1 MSNKY
6 NINFMKKG
14 LLKRLQHKRSGNYV
28 SLNRASAV
36 GFIIDAENKGV
47 GEAVGY
53 LISELEKRS
62 IKFKGFCIN
71 DSKRPIV
78 HSSIISSPHITS
90 LYRGNTFRNGI
101 PFTHI
106 TDPFLKAKF
115 DILIDLSW
123 PVRSF
128 TAEYILRSANA
139 SSAIGIEPYTE
150 DKYDIIIT
158 QPEETEEISQ
168 IELIENIIRLL
179 TTIN

>member
-6 NINFMKKG
+6 NINFMRKS
-14 LLKRLQHKRSGNYV
+14 LLERLQHKRSGNYV
-28 SLNRASAV
+28 SLNRASVV

-90 LYRGNTFRNGI
+90 LYRGNSLRNGI

-106 TDPFLKAKF
+106 TDPFLKTNF
-115 DILIDLSW
+115 DILIDLCW

-128 TAEYILRSANA
+128 TAEYILRKANA
-139 SSAIGIEPYTE
+139 SSEVGIEPYTE

-158 QPEETEEISQ
+158 KPEAAEEISQ
-168 IELIENIIRLL
+168 IELIQNIIRLL